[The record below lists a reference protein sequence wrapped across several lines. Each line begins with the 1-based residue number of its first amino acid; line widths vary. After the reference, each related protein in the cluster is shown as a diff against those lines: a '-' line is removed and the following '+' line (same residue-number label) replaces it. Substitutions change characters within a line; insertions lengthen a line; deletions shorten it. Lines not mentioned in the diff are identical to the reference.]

1 MELIV
6 EFDLASDS
14 VPLFESLF
22 PISTGLSDRS
32 LESAFKKPKLGS
44 GAKLENSHSDCEV
57 PVEFGS
63 LVLQPDDCVYFCS
76 KPHDLFELGIT
87 VTHSLNQDV
96 KPPLVFLAFV
106 NQCVFTFS

>member
-1 MELIV
+1 MIV

-22 PISTGLSDRS
+22 PISIGLSDHS

-44 GAKLENSHSDCEV
+44 GAKLENGHTNHEV

-63 LVLQPDDCVYFCS
+63 LVLQPDDC
-76 KPHDLFELGIT
+76 GT
-87 VTHSLNQDV
+87 VRLQQT
-96 KPPLVFLAFV
+96 
-106 NQCVFTFS
+106 T